1 MAGPWVPWLN
11 CFIRAP
17 LHTHHSTL
25 PTGLAFWGQKFQSR
39 FHHHRKSDTGV
50 GPTLPEKAVFPHVSQ
65 WHTEHKYEVLSTWAK
80 QWLHLCKWKWSLRAA
95 FSNPGLPILVCF
107 RLLLTQ
113 KNGEIGAKLEVCS
126 VQCSCTLKHSPDN
139 YSFLVFSHSMNFFL

>member
-11 CFIRAP
+11 LFIRALLHP

-50 GPTLPEKAVFPHVSQ
+50 GPTLPEKAAFPHVSQ

-80 QWLHLCKWKWSLRAA
+80 QIITPLQMKIVSESCFFQLWASSSWLFQVFIDTEQWWSRGQTRSLFCALFMHFEA
-95 FSNPGLPILVCF
+95 LQGNDTALMNI
-107 RLLLTQ
+107 
-113 KNGEIGAKLEVCS
+113 
-126 VQCSCTLKHSPDN
+126 HS
-139 YSFLVFSHSMNFFL
+139 